1 MGRGWDVPPT
11 PGLPGRSLLVS
22 ALCSHQH
29 HPGHTHTLGPTL
41 GIPPGSHSAW
51 SGSRCT
57 GEAPSSWALLPEARP
72 PPPTLGWFLI
82 MSHDSR
88 GPCSVAL
95 GGGLSGFLWVGGSV
109 SLVQKKGMCKPGGHR
124 PRRET
129 TPFRQKPPLSL
140 QTDCSAHIRR
150 VGTPRKECHNC
161 SSAACSAVGRQA
173 RLSPACPRWAVGG
186 RLTGTKAT
194 GSAAHQLSDVG
205 QVTSGG

>member
-1 MGRGWDVPPT
+1 MPGSHSQDGERLECAPHPRSPWPEPPCLSSVQ
-11 PGLPGRSLLVS
+11 PS
-22 ALCSHQH
+22 A
-29 HPGHTHTLGPTL
+29 PPRTHTHPRRPP

-57 GEAPSSWALLPEARP
+57 GEAPSSWALLPQARP
-72 PPPTLGWFLI
+72 PPP
-82 MSHDSR
+82 
-88 GPCSVAL
+88 AL
-95 GGGLSGFLWVGGSV
+95 GDFLYCHVIHRAPDLWPLMGASLGLCGWGGSV
-109 SLVQKKGMCKPGGHR
+109 SLAQKKGMHKPGGHR

-173 RLSPACPRWAVGG
+173 RLSPACPR
-186 RLTGTKAT
+186 
-194 GSAAHQLSDVG
+194 
-205 QVTSGG
+205 